1 MSLLTARTRFLP
13 LLSFALL
20 LGACSATTSQSS
32 DASEEPS
39 ASIEPAAS
47 KPQGSEPEEATPRP
61 CVPGFV
67 CGGELVPGEYTS
79 TSTGAA
85 VTFTL
90 SGEGWSGAED
100 TPEDGFALFNDAV
113 GGPHGISVVA
123 YYGEVFSDVCSPD
136 ATEMI
141 GTTAADFIAFLAA
154 VDGIEAEEPVE
165 TTTGG
170 LPAIQLDL
178 TTGTPCT
185 DFGGRLWLWTL
196 PIHGDFHLDAEGRA
210 RVYAID
216 AGNVT
221 LAIVIEAYGDA
232 DYDLLLQKAEE
243 VIATMV
249 ISPGS

>member
-1 MSLLTARTRFLP
+1 MTARSRFLP
-13 LLSFALL
+13 LLVLALL
-20 LGACSATTSQSS
+20 VGACTATTSPSPE
-32 DASEEPS
+32 ASVEPS
-39 ASIEPAAS
+39 ASEEPAAS
-47 KPQGSEPEEATPRP
+47 KPQGSAPQEPTPKP

-79 TSTGAA
+79 TSTG
-85 VTFTL
+85 VTITFTL

-141 GTTAADFIAFLAA
+141 GTTAADFVAFLAA
-154 VDGIEAEEPVE
+154 VDGIGAEAPVD

-170 LPAIQLDL
+170 LRAIRLDL
-178 TTGTPCT
+178 TTGVPCT

-196 PIHGDFHLDAEGRA
+196 PVHGDFHLDAEGGA

-221 LAIVIEAYGDA
+221 LAIVIEAYGEA
-232 DYDLLLQKAEE
+232 DYDVLLQEAEA
-243 VIATMV
+243 VIATMI